1 METSRECLACQI
13 RVSEFIGNVL
23 TEEATNILGL
33 PFLHLKVLRL
43 QKNCEV
49 ECMMAV
55 SYSVQSPFDVVPGN
69 GSQSAVEGGLD
80 VVVNYAITSV
90 DMREQ
95 NVDCP

>member
-1 METSRECLACQI
+1 
-13 RVSEFIGNVL
+13 
-23 TEEATNILGL
+23 
-33 PFLHLKVLRL
+33 
-43 QKNCEV
+43 
-49 ECMMAV
+49 MMAV

-80 VVVNYAITSV
+80 VVVNYATTSV